1 MGMLEDVVGRAVGT
15 LFGPPF
21 RAISEQRHARSLHAE
36 GICLRAEVVPL
47 LTGPALVSV
56 GQRLAGPALVRL
68 STALWRGG
76 KEWPDILGAA
86 VRFTRELP
94 LVAQARPGDQD
105 LLFSSM
111 RHMWTLAPAALFT
124 TRVHDYL
131 ENDYFGIAPF
141 QVQGVGRLKL
151 RLTSSREGPVL
162 HGSRVERLQLA
173 MSMGTAVLTFEAQS
187 LDSGAPHTW
196 TPLADLFLREEVTL
210 DPEVLRFSPFRDGL
224 GITPRGFLHNMR
236 RSAYPESQEGRTEH

>member
-1 MGMLEDVVGRAVGT
+1 MLEDVLGRTVGT

-21 RAISEQRHARSLHAE
+21 RAISEKRHARSIHAE
-36 GICLRAEVVPL
+36 GICLRADVVPL
-47 LTGPALVSV
+47 MTGPSLLTV

-94 LVAQARPGDQD
+94 LVEQARPGDQD
-105 LLFSSM
+105 LLFSTM

-124 TRVHDYL
+124 TQVHDYL
-131 ENDYFGIAPF
+131 DNDYFGIAPF
-141 QVQGVGRLKL
+141 EVQGVGRLKI
-151 RLTSSREGPVL
+151 RLTSPQSDTPRQGT
-162 HGSRVERLQLA
+162 RVERLQQA
-173 MSMGTAVLTFEAQS
+173 MSAGTAVLTFEAQC

-210 DPEVLRFSPFRDGL
+210 DPELLRFSPFRDGL
-224 GITPRGFLHNMR
+224 GITPKGFLHNVR
-236 RSAYPESQEGRTEH
+236 RSAYPQSQEGRTEH